1 MSDETETPLEETL
14 PTGESP
20 AEPPAAEAPVDVPAP
35 ETPTYATT
43 APALEMHILGSLLG
57 ERWPAELRDRSDSDL
72 RVGLQRL
79 LDKELAEYTIL
90 GLRPTAKGRDLL
102 DQWELGLVLL
112 T

>member
-1 MSDETETPLEETL
+1 MSDETVNPEENLPAGETL
-14 PTGESP
+14 
-20 AEPPAAEAPVDVPAP
+20 AEPPVGEIPADVPPAEVP
-35 ETPTYATT
+35 VAYTTT
-43 APALEMHILGSLLG
+43 APALELHILNSLLG
-57 ERWPAELRDRSDSDL
+57 DRRPAELRDRSDSDL

-79 LDKELAEYTIL
+79 LDKELVEQTIL